1 MNHLQAVKDKI
12 IQKLQETEEEWIIRS
27 IQRLLNI
34 EETEEEQQFWESLS
48 LQALAHAYGEDE
60 PDYDHY
66 EVKEPNG
73 DYKP

>member
-1 MNHLQAVKDKI
+1 MHHLQATKDKI
-12 IQKLQETEEEWIIRS
+12 IQKLGETEEEWIIRR

-48 LQALAHAYGEDE
+48 LHALAHTYGEEE

-66 EVKEPNG
+66 KV
-73 DYKP
+73 